1 MKKEQGTPRQ
11 CLRLVY
17 LRVGMIKT
25 GHMIELTVMEK
36 NLVTN
41 LSELG
46 GLVMKRLAQ
55 EKCMQCSSCIL
66 SKGLYWRPKTKT
78 LVS

>member
-1 MKKEQGTPRQ
+1 MKKGQGTPQQ
-11 CLRLVY
+11 CLRLVC

-25 GHMIELTVMEK
+25 GHMIELTAMEK

-46 GLVMKRLAQ
+46 GLVMKRLLKKNA
-55 EKCMQCSSCIL
+55 CNVRVA
-66 SKGLYWRPKTKT
+66 Y
-78 LVS
+78 